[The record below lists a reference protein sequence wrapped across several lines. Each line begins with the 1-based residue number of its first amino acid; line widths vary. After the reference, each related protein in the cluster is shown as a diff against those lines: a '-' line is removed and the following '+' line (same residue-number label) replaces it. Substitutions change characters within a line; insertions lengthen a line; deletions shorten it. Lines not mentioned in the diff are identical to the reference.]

1 MNRCQLLLTK
11 LAEEGCEISQIA
23 LKTQQFGMHE
33 ICPGQPLT
41 NAQRIHL
48 ELDDLMAA
56 IQMLNDEYGLMYL
69 PNQERIKAKIAK
81 VNKFAQ
87 YSVELGEVTL

>member
-1 MNRCQLLLTK
+1 MNRCQLLLAK
-11 LAEEGCEISQIA
+11 LAEEGSEISQIA
-23 LKTQQFGMHE
+23 LKTQQFGMDE

-69 PNQERIKAKIAK
+69 PNKERISAKIDK
-81 VNKFAQ
+81 VNRYAQ
-87 YSVELGEVTL
+87 YSIQLGEVIS